1 MAPQVQQDVVP
12 DRVLVARMAAG
23 DRAAW
28 RELLAR
34 HHLSAFAIAYGILC
48 NADDADAVVARAFE
62 QVWRSA
68 PGFDL
73 QRGTVSSWLF
83 AITRVKAVERL
94 RQATSR

>member
-1 MAPQVQQDVVP
+1 
-12 DRVLVARMAAG
+12 MAAG

-28 RELLAR
+28 RELLRR

-48 NADDADAVVARAFE
+48 NPGDADAVVARAFE

-68 PGFDL
+68 PEFDV
-73 QRGTVSSWLF
+73 QRGIVSRWLF

-94 RQATSR
+94 RELAPR